1 MRLDHIAGMAVEHL
15 LGRLLRRALV
25 AVALAVA
32 AIVAI
37 YQGGVAGTLALQ
49 AEYGATNAHLIVGA
63 SFVALAVI
71 FLAIF
76 LAMRGKS
83 SKVAAPALS
92 QQRELQ
98 LAMLVEAVM
107 LGYALARKSD
117 RAR

>member
-1 MRLDHIAGMAVEHL
+1 MAAGQL

-25 AVALAVA
+25 AVALAIA

-37 YQGGVAGTLALQ
+37 YQGSVAGTLALQ
-49 AEYGATNAHLIVGA
+49 AQYGATNAHLIVGA
-63 SFVALAVI
+63 IFVALAVI

-83 SKVAAPALS
+83 SKAAAPALS
-92 QQRELQ
+92 QQRDLQ

-107 LGYALARKSD
+107 LGYALARRSD